1 MNSITCRRQNLVC
14 KLEFKT
20 FLLDLHTNTALL
32 VVKYCTNAMT
42 EAHLHQKKLKHIS
55 SEFIPD
61 VKKICI
67 DQILG
72 KYHCILRKNVSEASP
87 RQTSVISS
95 ENSCG
100 VLRGSPRKVFQILP
114 SFNIDNSIC
123 SS

>member
-32 VVKYCTNAMT
+32 VVKYCTNAMR
-42 EAHLHQKKLKHIS
+42 EAHLYQIKLKNIS

-72 KYHCILRKNVSEASP
+72 KYHCVLRKNVSEAGS

-95 ENSCG
+95 ENSCR
-100 VLRGSPRKVFQILP
+100 VLRGSPRKVF
-114 SFNIDNSIC
+114 
-123 SS
+123 

>member
-14 KLEFKT
+14 KLEFKI

-32 VVKYCTNAMT
+32 VVKYCTNAMR
-42 EAHLHQKKLKHIS
+42 EAHLHQIKLKNIS

-72 KYHCILRKNVSEASP
+72 KYH
-87 RQTSVISS
+87 
-95 ENSCG
+95 
-100 VLRGSPRKVFQILP
+100 
-114 SFNIDNSIC
+114 
-123 SS
+123 